1 MKKDTLTMDTAATTI
16 TTGVAEIKDRL
27 NEVAII
33 DGRTNGSILEVST
46 CMMARDGQLASSPST
61 SKGDAFL

>member
-1 MKKDTLTMDTAATTI
+1 MDTAATTI

-46 CMMARDGQLASSPST
+46 CKMDRDGPLASSPST